1 MKVANLARV
10 KDDLSRYV
18 DYVRRGGRVRI
29 LVHGVPAAELIPV
42 SIVEGSDDD
51 EAELSEL
58 ERRGVVRRGTG
69 RFPRELLRPGPRWG
83 GKPLSEIVLEERK
96 SGW

>member
-18 DYVRRGGRVRI
+18 SYVRRGGRVRI
-29 LVHGVPAAELIPV
+29 LVHGVPAAELVPV
-42 SIVEGSDDD
+42 TIAEESDD
-51 EAELSEL
+51 ETELSEL
-58 ERRGVVRRGTG
+58 ERRGIVRRGTG
-69 RFPRELLRPGPRWG
+69 KFPRELLRPGPRWG